1 MRRKK
6 VLDKNIDD
14 LTGLAGWMYTD
25 LLLALMVIF
34 LATISFV
41 PQIYGSVTS
50 ENTSVNN
57 SVPTYKYSQYYEKPL
72 VKIYN
77 KVDIN
82 LIKKDIVDFLTQEKL
97 PTTSFVGSIQIVGG
111 YNKDTEKAT
120 LAVERALSFS
130 NELDKQDP
138 KLLENAS
145 TILSS
150 ASTLG
155 ANQVTLRITFIADIN
170 VRN

>member
-1 MRRKK
+1 MRRKR
-6 VLDKNIDD
+6 VFDHEVDD

-50 ENTSVNN
+50 DNAEVNN
-57 SVPTYKYSQYYEKPL
+57 AAPTYKYSQYYEKPL
-72 VKIYN
+72 VKIYES
-77 KVDIN
+77 VDIN

-97 PTTSFVGSIQIVGG
+97 PTTSFIGSIQIVGG
-111 YNKDTEKAT
+111 YNKDSEQSTI
-120 LAVERALSFS
+120 AVERALAFS

-150 ASTLG
+150 ANTLG